1 MKLNLKRSFAA
12 ACGAIALL
20 SLASCDDPAP
30 KSSGG
35 PATVRRVTKDQY
47 AAIIGDIFGADIK
60 IQGRF
65 DPDVR
70 EGGLLAIGTSHVS
83 VTPSSLEQYDSI
95 ARGIAAQ
102 VVDEHHRVQLFGCQ
116 PASATAPDDA
126 CAAQFLGEVGHQLY
140 RRPLTGQELKAQV
153 AVAHEAAGTL
163 GSFYEGIATSLA
175 IMLESPR
182 FLFREETAEPDPDH
196 SGALRLTA
204 FSKATRLSFFLW
216 NTTPDDALLA
226 AAESGELNS
235 KRGLDRQVDRML
247 ASPRL
252 KSGVRAFFTDM
263 LGFDAMATLAKDP
276 EVYPKFTPTLIGDA
290 QEQTLRTLTDHLL
303 TRNGDYRDVFT
314 TRHTYLTQLLG
325 AIYRVPVGTKGGW
338 EAHDFPDGDPHAGIV
353 TEVSFLALH
362 SHPGRSSSTLRGK
375 AVREILLCQQVP
387 TPPANVNFSIVQD
400 TKNANL
406 RTARDRLTAHR
417 TQPTCA
423 GCHKIIDPIG
433 LSLEN
438 FDGLGAHRDQ
448 ENGAPIDASGELDAA
463 KFEGAAGLGQTLHDD
478 PAATACL
485 VNRLYGYG
493 AGRAPVT
500 GEAEWMKYLQAR
512 FAAEGYRLPDLLR
525 SIVTSDAFY
534 RISAP
539 PKADGTTQ
547 AESAPASPREGQS

>member
-1 MKLNLKRSFAA
+1 MRHHLRRAFA

-20 SLASCDDPAP
+20 SLAGCGDPAP

-35 PATVRRVTKDQY
+35 PPTVRRITQEQY
-47 AAIIGDIFGADIK
+47 TAIIADIFGPDIK
-60 IQGRF
+60 VQGRF

-70 EGGLLAIGTSHVS
+70 ESGLLAIGTAHVS
-83 VTPSSLEQYDSI
+83 VTPGSLEQYDGIGRS
-95 ARGIAAQ
+95 IAAQ
-102 VVDEHHRVQLFGCQ
+102 VVDERHRAEFFPCQ
-116 PASATAPDDA
+116 PAAATAPDDA
-126 CAAQFLGEVGHQLY
+126 CAAQFLGEVGRQLY
-140 RRPLTGQELKAQV
+140 RRPLTEPELKAQV
-153 AVAHEAAGTL
+153 AVAAAATQAL
-163 GSFYEGIATSLA
+163 GNFYTGIETSLA

-182 FLFREETAEPDPDH
+182 FLFREEIAEPDP
-196 SGALRLTA
+196 SNPGSLRLTA

-226 AAESGELNS
+226 AAESGDLNTE
-235 KRGLDRQVDRML
+235 RGLSREVDRML

-252 KSGVRAFFTDM
+252 KSGVRAFFSDM
-263 LGFDAMATLAKDP
+263 LGFDAMGNLAKDP
-276 EVYPKFTPTLIGDA
+276 EVYPKFTPVLIGDA
-290 QEQTLRTLTDHLL
+290 QEQTLRTLVDHLI
-303 TRNGDYRDVFT
+303 TRQGDYRDIFT
-314 TRHTYLTQLLG
+314 TRRTFLTQLLG
-325 AIYRVPVGTKGGW
+325 AVYRVPVGTKGGW
-338 EAHDFPDGDPHAGIV
+338 EAHEFPDGDPHVGIV

-387 TPPANVNFSIVQD
+387 TPPANVNFSIIQD

-438 FDGLGAHRDQ
+438 FDGLGGYRNQ
-448 ENGAPIDASGELDAA
+448 ENGAPIDVSGDLDATP
-463 KFEGAAGLGQTLHDD
+463 FEGAAGLGKTLHDD

-493 AGRAPVT
+493 AGRPAAT

-512 FAAEGYRLPDLLR
+512 FAAQGYRLPDLMR
-525 SIVTSDAFY
+525 TIVTSDAFY
-534 RISAP
+534 QVSP
-539 PKADGTTQ
+539 PPRANGPTQ
-547 AESAPASPREGQS
+547 ADVTAASPKEGKS